1 METMTIH
8 VQEATEEKPL
18 QSLESFLLEMEE
30 VERALVDIEEGEV
43 AITFDPAQISA
54 DQLAKRI
61 QLEGFHL
68 VKE

>member
-8 VQEATEEKPL
+8 VKEATEEKPL
-18 QSLESFLLEMEE
+18 QSLESFLLDMEE

-43 AITFDPAQISA
+43 AITYDPAQISA
-54 DQLAKRI
+54 DQLTKRI

-68 VKE
+68 ME

>member
-1 METMTIH
+1 MTIY
-8 VQEATEEKPL
+8 VKEATEEKPL

-30 VERALVDIEEGEV
+30 VERALVDVEEGGV
-43 AITFDPAQISA
+43 AITFDPDQISA

-68 VKE
+68 VE